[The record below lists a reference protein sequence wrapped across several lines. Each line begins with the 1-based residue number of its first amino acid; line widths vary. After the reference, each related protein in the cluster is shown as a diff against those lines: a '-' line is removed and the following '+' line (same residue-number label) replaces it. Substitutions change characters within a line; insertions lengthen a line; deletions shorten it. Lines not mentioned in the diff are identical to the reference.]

1 MTTVTLRQ
9 APDDSRRDWNL
20 RGVSLMAF
28 AHGASDLYSGIVPL
42 VLFYDVTRAGLPAW
56 CQGALA
62 FAWYLTSSI
71 AQPIVGAYSDR
82 RGRWWFLPASVAL
95 GAVAVS
101 LASAAPS
108 LVALAGCI
116 VLGGFGSAVMH
127 PEAGRYSTLLGGT
140 RRASAISVFQIGGQV
155 GYGIGPLVAAALL
168 AHGGASSI
176 VAMSL
181 PGLVAA
187 LAIAAFMPAFARD
200 ADAAQPRRST
210 AHAPAS
216 LAPRDRL
223 AIGLLVAST
232 ALRYLTGA
240 SFAYYLPNLLSARG
254 LSLTGAG
261 AVVTGFLVAAALGLY
276 AGGASADRFGHARIA
291 IAGLVASVPPLLL
304 ALAAHG
310 TLTVAM
316 LLVGSALLSVQ
327 NAPGVALAQ
336 AILPRNLGMSLG
348 LMNGVAF
355 GIGSA
360 GVALVGVVVTR
371 AGADVALALVA
382 CAPFAAALAY
392 WAVERLRKEEPSSAG

>member
-1 MTTVTLRQ
+1 MMSTTA
-9 APDDSRRDWNL
+9 APAAPAWNL

-42 VLFYDVTRAGLPAW
+42 VLFYDVTKSGLPAW
-56 CQGALA
+56 YQGTLA
-62 FAWYLTSSI
+62 FVWYLTSSI

-82 RGRWWFLPASVAL
+82 KGRWWFLPASVAL
-95 GAVAVS
+95 GAIAVS
-101 LASAAPS
+101 LAAAMTS
-108 LVALAGCI
+108 LPALACCI

-127 PEAGRYSTLLGGT
+127 PEAGRYSSLLGGNK
-140 RRASAISVFQIGGQV
+140 RASAISLFQIGGQV

-168 AHGGASSI
+168 AHGGGSSI
-176 VAMSL
+176 VAMSA
-181 PGLVAA
+181 PGIVAA
-187 LAIAAFMPAFARD
+187 LAIGAIMPGFARD
-200 ADAAQPRRST
+200 ADTVQPR
-210 AHAPAS
+210 AHAARDAQRLS
-216 LAPRDRL
+216 GRDRF
-223 AIGLLVAST
+223 AIALLVVST

-240 SFAYYLPNLLSARG
+240 SFAYYLPNLLTARG

-276 AGGASADRFGHARIA
+276 AGGALADRFGHARIA
-291 IAGLVASVPPLLL
+291 IVGLIASVPPLLL
-304 ALAAHG
+304 ALGGHG

-360 GVALVGVVVTR
+360 GVAAVGVIVTR
-371 AGADVALALVA
+371 VNADVALALVA
-382 CAPFAAALAY
+382 CAPLLAAVAY
-392 WAVERLRKEEPSSAG
+392 SVVDRFRKQEPSVAG